1 MYKLK
6 VFIFDLEKGEDKEI
20 VLMLNTLKEAKDRIR
35 EMEEEESEEL
45 KYEMLDLS
53 TNEVVLANTD
63 STNDGIFDMMFPNSG
78 DDRE

>member
-6 VFIFDLEKGEDKEI
+6 VFIFDQEKGEEKEI
-20 VLMLNTLKEAKDRIR
+20 VLMLDSLKEAKDRIK

-53 TNEVVLANTD
+53 TNEVVLANID
-63 STNDGIFDMMFPNSG
+63 SSNDGILDMMFPNRG
-78 DDRE
+78 DD